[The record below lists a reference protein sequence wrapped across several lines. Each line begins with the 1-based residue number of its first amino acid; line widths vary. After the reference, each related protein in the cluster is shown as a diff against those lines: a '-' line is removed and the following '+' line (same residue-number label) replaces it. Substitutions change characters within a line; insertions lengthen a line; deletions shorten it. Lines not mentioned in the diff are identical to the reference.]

1 MSEVTESEYKGYPI
15 IEIPIGNKGCLR
27 FGVTKALA
35 ILDNIVA
42 IGDFANKYR
51 KQIEAKDIYRF
62 GGESEFVKYCKD
74 NNLDEIALKNQ
85 IKGVK

>member
-1 MSEVTESEYKGYPI
+1 MSQVIESEYKGYPI
-15 IEIPIGNKGCLR
+15 IEIPIGNKGRLR

-35 ILDNIVA
+35 ILDNIVG
-42 IGDFANKYR
+42 IEDFANKYR
-51 KQIEAKDIYRF
+51 KQIEAKDIYKF
-62 GGESEFVKYCKD
+62 GGENEFVKYCKD